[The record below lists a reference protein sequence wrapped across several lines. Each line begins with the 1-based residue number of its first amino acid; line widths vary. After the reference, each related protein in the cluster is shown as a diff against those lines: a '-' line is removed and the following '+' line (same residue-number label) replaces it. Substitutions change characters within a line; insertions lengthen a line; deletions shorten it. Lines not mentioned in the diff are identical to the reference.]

1 MLTGEHCS
9 SSTGAHC
16 SWVST
21 LHSCLVTISFLRVFV
36 CNSMA
41 TKLSKAKTHL
51 ILQTSFVSSLH
62 SSLSTG
68 LHICFCTFSH
78 LQSNHIC
85 DASLFTSSYM
95 SVWYSVWYGWF
106 NIWFLFIYIWY
117 LLVHKGGLVLRL
129 ALLLHNGVA
138 SGWTSIR
145 ALLHFHVA
153 TNLHIG

>member
-1 MLTGEHCS
+1 MTDERLLTGEHCS

-21 LHSCLVTISFLRVFV
+21 LHSCLVTISFLRVF
-36 CNSMA
+36 CYFFGNSGFVIVA
-41 TKLSKAKTHL
+41 TKLKKAKTHL

-78 LQSNHIC
+78 LASNHSC
-85 DASLFTSSYM
+85 NASLFTSSYM

-138 SGWTSIR
+138 SGWTSI
-145 ALLHFHVA
+145 
-153 TNLHIG
+153 